1 MFSTVVVGTDG
12 SATANQAVEAA
23 IAMAERFGARLVIA
37 SSYTEMSSGERERA
51 SRDAPAELQWA
62 VSEVG
67 AVDSLLGDLVQT
79 AKDRGVE
86 ATSAAR
92 QGDPAQVLCDVAA
105 RESADLLVVGSQG
118 MQRRLLGSVPNSV
131 AHKSPCSVMIVHT
144 D

>member
-12 SATANQAVEAA
+12 SSTANKAVEAA
-23 IAMAERFGARLVIA
+23 IEVADRFGARLVIA
-37 SSYTEMSSGERERA
+37 SSYTEMSASERERA
-51 SRDAPAELQWA
+51 SRDAPPEMQWA
-62 VSEVG
+62 VSEVA
-67 AVDSLLGDLVQT
+67 AVDTLLEDIVQT

-86 ATSAAR
+86 TTSAAL

-131 AHKSPCSVMIVHT
+131 AHKAPCSVMIVDT
-144 D
+144 A